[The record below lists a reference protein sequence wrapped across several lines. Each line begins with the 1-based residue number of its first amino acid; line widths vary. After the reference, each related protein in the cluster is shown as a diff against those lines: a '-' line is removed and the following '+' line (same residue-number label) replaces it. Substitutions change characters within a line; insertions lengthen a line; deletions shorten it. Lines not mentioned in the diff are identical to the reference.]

1 MAFPFNVRVYG
12 ALIYRGHLLLSDEV
26 HGGRA
31 FTKLP
36 GGGLEFGEGL
46 KDALKREFFEELRV
60 NVRVTDH
67 LYTTDFFQRSAFN
80 PDHQVISV
88 YYRVAPLPEPPFI
101 LAESLSAEGQ
111 ERRAPGVSA
120 KQEDLP
126 LLHTVENSEQQF
138 RWVPLTAL
146 TEEHFTFPIDKKMV
160 PTLRNQADVSLRTT

>member
-26 HGGRA
+26 YGGRA

-46 KDALKREFFEELRV
+46 KDALKREFFEELRL

-88 YYRVAPLPEPPFI
+88 YYRVAPLPEPPFST
-101 LAESLSAEGQ
+101 AAVQSEGGQ
-111 ERRAPGVSA
+111 EEV
-120 KQEDLP
+120 ELP
-126 LLHTVENSEQQF
+126 RLLTAENSRQQL
-138 RWVPLTAL
+138 RWVLLAALTAD
-146 TEEHFTFPIDKKMV
+146 HFTFPIDKKMV
-160 PTLRNQADVSLRTT
+160 PTLRGQADVRRRAT